1 MKAQQITGFA
11 DIVLSGRK
19 IKEDFFQ
26 QINTLI
32 DWKPIERL
40 INRYYEKG
48 KSVSGCPGYAGL
60 ILFKMTLLQT

>member
-1 MKAQQITGFA
+1 MKTQQITGFA
-11 DIVLSGRK
+11 DIAVSRRK

-40 INRYYEKG
+40 INRYYKKG
-48 KSVSGCPGYAGL
+48 ESVSGRQGCDG
-60 ILFKMTLLQT
+60 